1 MRNRILAKK
10 ILILGGF
17 GFIGTNL
24 TEELLKRGNYDIII
38 FEGKKVIKQNPELF
52 KKVKIYYGDFHN
64 EREYEIIFKENEIDT
79 VIHLIGTTIPSI
91 SNENIIYDIQS
102 NLVNTIKLLNM
113 MIQYKVKNIVFTSS
127 GGTVYGILKNKHKE
141 SDPTRPIS
149 SYGIIKLTIEK
160 YLYLYNKLFGLN
172 YLILRPSNPFGEY
185 HINPQQGLINV
196 ILKKIFNGENIEI
209 WGDGSVVRDYIYI
222 KDFVRIFIDLIEKK
236 IQNEI
241 LNIGS
246 GRGYSINEILTIIRK
261 EIKDFQLKY
270 MDKRKVDVPYLILNI
285 DKLKTILDINFI
297 SIEKSIK
304 KTYEWLKNKI

>member
-10 ILILGGF
+10 ILIFGGF

-24 TEELLKRGNYDIII
+24 TEELLRRGNYDIII

-160 YLYLYNKLFGLN
+160 YLYLYNQIFGLN

-196 ILKKIFNGENIEI
+196 ILKKIFNGENIEL
-209 WGDGSVVRDYIYI
+209 WGDVSVVRDYIYI
-222 KDFVRIFIDLIEKK
+222 KDLVRIFIDLIVKK

-270 MDKRKVDVPYLILNI
+270 IDKRKVDVPYLILNI